1 MKKVMKT
8 VALFCL
14 LTLIL
19 LATVSCSNLFGN
31 LLGGNEE
38 STTPEVTTPETTT
51 QPHAHAF
58 GEWTTTQNATCTEK
72 GKQERTCAC
81 GEKETQEMNALGHK
95 EVVDAA
101 VGNSCTTD
109 GLTVGSHCSVCNE
122 VFAAQEVVPSAHD
135 WMQLALLESAT
146 CFTYG
151 EERRSCRVCGVVEN
165 APIAPLAHNFVKDD
179 ETQLHTCS
187 LCNGVVFAGHLY
199 AAFEGEYHWFDA
211 YELCEEMGGH
221 LATITSEEEQEV
233 ISGMM
238 NSELRTK
245 EEYYIGG
252 ILLTDGRYHWIT
264 KEAFEYSNWASGEP
278 NNKDGNE
285 YFISVRSYLSNA
297 PTSSWD
303 DYFYNRK
310 LGFVCEWKLNITE
323 CEHTFTEWEIVTEA
337 TCWNDG
343 EQYRICSY
351 CGTEETEVLLKV
363 EHNFVLDEESAIEM
377 CEYCKAAKYN
387 GHIYVVFTDK
397 CNWFD
402 AYSRCEALGGH
413 LVTITSVEE
422 DTFVVEYFKLFK
434 ISSYPWIGAY
444 SDGNQWQWVT
454 DEAFEYTHWLKG
466 EPNNQG
472 QKEWMAHLYNNNFE
486 WNDEPPAKKYV
497 YICEF
502 ECEE

>member
-1 MKKVMKT
+1 MKKILKLT
-8 VALFCL
+8 ALLGL
-14 LTLIL
+14 LLLVL
-19 LATVSCSNLFGN
+19 LASVSCRNIIEKIPFLNDDSNT
-31 LLGGNEE
+31 EA
-38 STTPEVTTPETTT
+38 TTPPEVTTPHT
-51 QPHAHAF
+51 HLF
-58 GEWTTTQNATCTEK
+58 GEWTTIQAATCEEK
-72 GKQERTCAC
+72 GTQERVCSC
-81 GEKETQEMNALGHK
+81 GEKEIQEIDALGHT
-95 EVVDAA
+95 ETADAA
-101 VGNSCTTD
+101 VAPTCTTD
-109 GLTVGSHCSVCNE
+109 GLTAGSHCSVCGE
-122 VFAAQEVVPSAHD
+122 VFTAQEVVPAAHD
-135 WMQLALLESAT
+135 WAQTALLESAT

-151 EERRSCRVCGVVEN
+151 KEHRACRVCGVEED
-165 APIAPLAHNFVKDD
+165 APIEPLKHNFVTD
-179 ETQLHTCS
+179 EETGFHTCTY
-187 LCNGVVFAGHLY
+187 CNGILFAGHVY
-199 AAFEGEYHWFDA
+199 VAFEEALHWFDA
-211 YELCEEMGGH
+211 YQACEDMGGH
-221 LATITSEEEQEV
+221 LVTITSEREQAV
-233 ISGMM
+233 INHLMS
-238 NSELRTK
+238 SELRTK
-245 EEYYIGG
+245 EDYHIGG
-252 ILLTDGRYHWIT
+252 ILLSDGKFHWIT
-264 KEAFEYSNWASGEP
+264 EEPFAFSNWASGEP
-278 NNKDGNE
+278 NNKNGQ
-285 YFISVRSYLSNA
+285 FFMSVRGFLSDK
-297 PTSSWD
+297 PTGSWD
-303 DYFYNRK
+303 DYFYNQK
-310 LGFVCEWKLNITE
+310 VGYVCEWDLNIAD
-323 CEHTFTEWEIVTEA
+323 CQHSFTEWEIVTEA

-343 EQYRICSY
+343 EQYRICTY
-351 CGTEETEVLLKV
+351 CGTEETEVLPKV

-486 WNDEPPAKKYV
+486 WNDEPPTEKYV